1 MRSILWKKL
10 DDVDGWAHEIRFVLE
25 DVKSSVAAL
34 EKKDR
39 EAAEDIQSLG
49 KKLKV
54 RLSRVQWASRA
65 QLIWSTVLRE

>member
-1 MRSILWKKL
+1 MSMKL
-10 DDVDGWAHEIRFVLE
+10 DDIDGWSHEFRFVLE
-25 DVKSSVAAL
+25 DVRTTVAAL
-34 EKKDR
+34 EKKDK